1 MVLRVLVARAELL
14 QTRAVTRWEHCE
26 EDGGVLVDDRRPS
39 TPTLSVPTA
48 ALIMPRLIMHGARY
62 AL

>member
-1 MVLRVLVARAELL
+1 MVLRVLVARAELF
-14 QTRAVTRWEHCE
+14 QTRAVTR
-26 EDGGVLVDDRRPS
+26 GGKTVKRMGVLVDDRRPS

-62 AL
+62 AT